1 MLFPTFG
8 FALYFLL
15 VYPVCWALAGRG
27 RAWRVFVL
35 AVSYV
40 FYGAFDWGES
50 YVGLQYTALLAFSTL
65 ANAGLARLIHRA
77 ASGGRSRRLLLTL
90 GLAFNLGILAWFKYA
105 LFLAQTGNEFFQLLD
120 LAWRLPLV
128 KLALP
133 VGISFFSFQAISYVV
148 DVYRG
153 MAPVATLD
161 FAVYLAF
168 FPHVVAGPIVRA
180 AEFVPQLGRRLR
192 VGRAEASR
200 AAWLIGG
207 GLFKKVVVSSYLAAA
222 LVDPV
227 FGAPE
232 RFSALE
238 ILAAVYGYAVQIFA
252 DFSGYTD
259 MAIGLALLLGI
270 RFPQNFDRPYA
281 AASIQDFWRRWHM
294 TLSRWLRDYLYIP
307 LGGSRVGKAR
317 GYLNLLVTMG
327 LGGLWHGASLTF
339 LAWGLWQGLGLA
351 AERAFG
357 RPAAAPPRGPFA
369 EAWGRLRTFHFICLG
384 WILFRAQ
391 GPGLEGFQ
399 LAGRLLS
406 GLALAWTPPPASVLG
421 PLLVALAMLLWQ
433 QLPPRGLAPLERAY
447 ARLPL
452 PLQGLAL
459 GVFIFLCLMLG
470 PRGVAPFIYFQ
481 F

>member
-8 FALYFLL
+8 FALFFAI
-15 VYPVCWALAGRG
+15 VYPVSWVLAR
-27 RAWRVFVL
+27 RSTAWRGFVL

-40 FYGAFDWGES
+40 FYGAFDWGHS
-50 YVGLQYTALLAFSTL
+50 YVGLQYTALLAVSTL
-65 ANAGLARLIHRA
+65 VNAALARGIHRA
-77 ASGGRSRRLLLTL
+77 LPGSPARRLALAAALL
-90 GLAFNLGILAWFKYA
+90 FNLGILAWFKYA
-105 LFLAQTGNEFFQLLD
+105 LFLAQTGNDLLRWLEVSD
-120 LAWRLPLV
+120 RIPLV

-133 VGISFFSFQAISYVV
+133 VGISFFTFQAISYAV

-153 MAPVATLD
+153 LAPVATLD

-180 AEFVPQLGRRLR
+180 IEFVPQLAQERRLTK
-192 VGRAEASR
+192 ADASR

-207 GLFKKVVVSSYLAAA
+207 GLFKKVVVSSYLATA

-232 RFSALE
+232 RFSAVE
-238 ILAAVYGYAVQIFA
+238 ILAAIYGYAVQIFA

-307 LGGSRVGKAR
+307 LGGSRKGGLRTYA
-317 GYLNLLVTMG
+317 NLMITMT

-339 LAWGLWQGLGLA
+339 VAWGLWQGLGLA
-351 AERAFG
+351 AERA
-357 RPAAAPPRGPFA
+357 
-369 EAWGRLRTFHFICLG
+369 WGRGGRRQVLGRLATFHFICLG
-384 WILFRAQ
+384 WVLFRAQ
-391 GPGLEGFQ
+391 GRGLEGFQ
-399 LAGRLLS
+399 LAGTLLTRL
-406 GLALAWTPPPASVLG
+406 ATAWTVPPATVIG
-421 PLLVALAMLLWQ
+421 PLLVAVAMIFWQ
-433 QLPPRGLAPLERAY
+433 QLPGRSMTGLERGFG
-447 ARLPL
+447 RLPL
-452 PLQGLAL
+452 VVQGAAL
-459 GVFIFLCLMLG
+459 GAFIFLCIMLG
-470 PRGVAPFIYFQ
+470 PRGVAPYIYFQ

>member
-1 MLFPTFG
+1 MLFPTLG
-8 FALYFLL
+8 FALFFAI
-15 VYPVCWALAGRG
+15 VYPVCWGLAR
-27 RAWRVFVL
+27 RSTAWRGFVL

-40 FYGAFDWGES
+40 FYGAFDWGHS
-50 YVGLQYTALLAFSTL
+50 FVGLQYTALLAVSTL
-65 ANAGLARLIHRA
+65 VNAALARGIRRA
-77 ASGGRSRRLLLTL
+77 LPGSVARRLALASGLL
-90 GLAFNLGILAWFKYA
+90 FNLGILVWFKYA
-105 LFLAQTGNEFFQLLD
+105 LFLAQTGNDLLRWMEVAD
-120 LAWRLPLV
+120 RLPLV
-128 KLALP
+128 KMALP
-133 VGISFFSFQAISYVV
+133 VGISFFTFQALSYLV

-153 MAPVATLD
+153 LAPVATLD

-180 AEFVPQLGRRLR
+180 IEFVPQLARERRLTKTD
-192 VGRAEASR
+192 ASR

-207 GLFKKVVVSSYLAAA
+207 GLFKKVVVSSYLAAS

-238 ILAAVYGYAVQIFA
+238 ILAATYGYAVQIFA

-307 LGGSRVGKAR
+307 LGGSRKGSLR
-317 GYLNLLVTMG
+317 TYINLLLTMT

-339 LAWGLWQGLGLA
+339 VAWGLWQGLGLA
-351 AERAFG
+351 VERAVGYGG
-357 RPAAAPPRGPFA
+357 RRQIL
-369 EAWGRLRTFHFICLG
+369 GRLITFHFICLG

-391 GPGLEGFQ
+391 GPGLEGFR
-399 LAGRLLS
+399 LAGTLLARL
-406 GLALAWTPPPASVLG
+406 ATAWTAPPASVMG
-421 PLLVALAMLLWQ
+421 PLLVAGGMILWQ
-433 QLPPRGLAPLERAY
+433 QLPGRALAGAERGFG
-447 ARLPL
+447 RLPL
-452 PLQGLAL
+452 IVQGAAL
-459 GVFIFLCLMLG
+459 GVFIFLCMMLG

>member
-8 FALYFLL
+8 FALFFAL
-15 VYPVCWALAGRG
+15 VYPVCWGLVGRP
-27 RAWRVFVL
+27 RAWRLFVL
-35 AVSYV
+35 GASYS
-40 FYGAFDWGES
+40 FYAAFDWGGS
-50 YVGLQYTALLAFSTL
+50 YIGLQYTLLLAVSTGVNALAARLVHRAPPGSLARRGALSAALL
-65 ANAGLARLIHRA
+65 
-77 ASGGRSRRLLLTL
+77 
-90 GLAFNLGILAWFKYA
+90 FNLGVLAWFKYA
-105 LFLAQTGNEFFQLLD
+105 LFLAQTGNDLFRLLD
-120 LAWRLPLV
+120 VGARLPLV
-128 KLALP
+128 KMALP
-133 VGISFFSFQAISYVV
+133 VGISFFTFQAISYVV

-153 MAPVATLD
+153 LAPVAGLD

-180 AEFVPQLGRRLR
+180 VEFVPQLAQRLR
-192 VGRAEASR
+192 LTRADASR
-200 AAWLIGG
+200 AAWLIAG
-207 GLFKKVVVSSYLAAA
+207 GLFKKVVVSSYLATS

-238 ILAAVYGYAVQIFA
+238 ILAATYGYAVQIFA

-307 LGGSRVGKAR
+307 LGGSRKGR
-317 GYLNLLVTMG
+317 TRTYLNLLITMT

-339 LAWGLWQGLGLA
+339 VAWGLWQGLGLA
-351 AERAFG
+351 AERALGIGG
-357 RPAAAPPRGPFA
+357 RKQVL
-369 EAWGRLRTFHFICLG
+369 GRLATFHFICLG

-391 GPGLEGFQ
+391 GAGLEGFRQ
-399 LAGRLLS
+399 VGTLLTRLAT
-406 GLALAWTPPPASVLG
+406 AWTPPPASVLG
-421 PLLVALAMLLWQ
+421 PLLLALGMVLWQ
-433 QLPPRGLAPLERAY
+433 QLPGRGLSVVERSFG
-447 ARLPL
+447 RLPL
-452 PLQGLAL
+452 LVQGAVI
-459 GVFIFLCLMLG
+459 GVIIFLCMMLG